1 MNEDFLHYVWKFG
14 LFDTKN
20 LTTTTGQAL
29 QILQKGMHNLHS
41 GPDFSNARIQLG
53 DIQWAGNI
61 EIHIRSSDWFR
72 HNHQHDASYA
82 NIILHVVFNDDKPIA
97 QANGIPVPTL
107 VLKDRL
113 DPSVWDKYQ
122 RFIENKTWIPC
133 ASQVKQ
139 VDEFIVSNWLER
151 MTIERLARKSEGVLA
166 LLDKN
171 TGSWNE
177 TFYQLLAQNFGFK
190 TNAEPF
196 LLLAQHLPESILA
209 KQKASPIQ
217 IEALLFGVAG
227 FLNEEFVDEYPNTLK
242 QEFNFLQAKY
252 NLTSLPK
259 HIWKFARMRPE
270 NFPTVR
276 IAQFAALVLKSQGLF
291 SQVLSISRTD
301 ALVGLFNV
309 EANPYFAAHYTFDK
323 ATPPKPKRLGQSSI
337 ENILINTVAVTLF
350 AYGINQNNQ
359 AYKLRALTLLNHIK
373 PEDNTI
379 IENWALVGV
388 KAQSAQQSQ
397 GLIELKNLYCEAK
410 KCLLCSIGIS
420 LLKTQ

>member
-41 GPDFSNARIQLG
+41 GPDFSNARIQL
-53 DIQWAGNI
+53 DDTLWAGNI

-82 NIILHVVFNDDKPIA
+82 NIILHVVFDDDKPIA

-113 DPSVWDKYQ
+113 DPTVWDKYQ

-133 ASQVKQ
+133 ANQVKQ

-151 MTIERLARKSEGVLA
+151 MTIERLARKSDAVLA
-166 LLDKN
+166 LLEKN

-252 NLTSLPK
+252 SLTSLPK

-291 SQVLSISRTD
+291 SQVLGISRTD

-337 ENILINTVAVTLF
+337 DNILINTVAVTLF

-359 AYKLRALTLLNHIK
+359 AYKLRALTLLNHVK

-379 IENWALVGV
+379 TQNWALVGV